1 MKKNLNKI
9 VLAAI
14 ILGQLIPAISALAQY
29 NAPIYTPAAR
39 SAERWMDTIN
49 YILRWFYTI
58 VLILSVLMGLYAAF
72 LYVTAGGDSAKTKKA
87 SQVLIYAVIG
97 VVIAIL
103 AFSVTKIVGSLI
115 QESAV

>member
-29 NAPIYTPAAR
+29 TNPAPIPAAR
-39 SAERWMDTIN
+39 GAQEWMVTIN
-49 YILRWFYTI
+49 DILRWFYTI

-103 AFSVTKIVGSLI
+103 AFSINRIVGSLI
-115 QESAV
+115 PQSGL